1 MEPLLSLGIGYNCA
15 QVIHAVAIMHSSL
28 EFPAETPQGYQNLS
42 QRCMA
47 ADPEL
52 RPSFPEICHA
62 LHSLQAFEATT

>member
-1 MEPLLSLGIGYNCA
+1 MHCL

-28 EFPAETPQGYQNLS
+28 EFTPETPLAYQQLS

-52 RPSFPEICHA
+52 RPSFPEICRV
-62 LHSLQAFEATT
+62 LQSLQAFAAAP